1 VRRAAE
7 QAFLPLMFLLLW
19 QVCAQTGA
27 LPRYLSSPGA
37 IGLELWSLLVRGE
50 LAPALGVSLWRA
62 LAGFAIGCTSG
73 VVLGLMAGLTKVM
86 RGFLDPF
93 VAFFYPIPKIAF
105 LPVVLLLF
113 GLGDGS
119 KIAVISLSVF
129 FPVFIAAR
137 HAVAEIDQSLVW
149 SARSMGAGR
158 LYIFWRVIL
167 PATCPQLFAGARVG
181 LSLSFVLLFAA
192 ELIGSKNGLGD
203 LVHQGE
209 EALRFDLMLAA
220 IASFAALGFVSDLAL
235 MALRK
240 RMLRGQMIGTQEQG
254 S

>member
-1 VRRAAE
+1 MRRVAE
-7 QAFLPLMFLLLW
+7 QAFLPLAFLALW
-19 QVCAQTGA
+19 QASADLGFS
-27 LPRYLSSPGA
+27 PRYLASPTSIGA
-37 IGLELWSLLVRGE
+37 EMWRLLVRGE
-50 LAPALGVSLWRA
+50 LLPALGVSLWRA
-62 LAGFAIGCTSG
+62 LAGFFLGGASG
-73 VVLGLMAGLTKVM
+73 IVLGLMAGLAKPL
-86 RGFLDPF
+86 RSFLDPF
-93 VAFFYPIPKIAF
+93 VSFFYPIPKIAF

-119 KIAVISLSVF
+119 KIAIIGFSVF
-129 FPVFIAAR
+129 FPIFIAAR
-137 HAVAEIDQSLVW
+137 HAVADIDRQLVW

-167 PATCPQLFAGARVG
+167 PSTRPQLFAGARVG

-220 IASFAALGFVSDLAL
+220 IASFAVLGFVCDRAL
-235 MALRK
+235 MALRG
-240 RMLRGQMIGTQEQG
+240 RMLRGQMIGTQEQA